1 MIKRQLARFLIRWF
15 LSTLAMLIC
24 IHLFCGFKEGFEW
37 LREMWWFYALAG
49 LLFSIVNSVVKPIAT
64 IFALP
69 MLFITLGVFRIV
81 VNAAMVGL
89 TIWLIPGV
97 TISFG
102 GAILSCILIS
112 IMNYLANFALSDV
125 K

>member
-1 MIKRQLARFLIRWF
+1 
-15 LSTLAMLIC
+15 
-24 IHLFCGFKEGFEW
+24 
-37 LREMWWFYALAG
+37 MWWFYALAG
-49 LLFSIVNSVVKPIAT
+49 LLFSIVNSVIKPIAT

-69 MLFITLGVFRIV
+69 MLFITLGVFTIV